1 MATLYVDRYIRYRN
15 GSKRKQAS
23 KLIFQNNLIEVGGLK
38 KNLSTDKTYLLELK
52 VFLEGCNFKV

>member
-15 GSKRKQAS
+15 GSKRKQTS
-23 KLIFQNNLIEVGGLK
+23 KLIFQNNLIEVVGLK

-52 VFLEGCNFKV
+52 VFL